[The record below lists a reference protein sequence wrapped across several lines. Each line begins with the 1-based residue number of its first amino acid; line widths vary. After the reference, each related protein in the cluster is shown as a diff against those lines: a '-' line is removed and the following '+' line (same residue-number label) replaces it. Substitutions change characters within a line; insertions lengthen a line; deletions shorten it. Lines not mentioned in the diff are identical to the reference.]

1 MSATS
6 AIESVRSCD
15 AQSVMYKLVA
25 IASISSVRQL
35 RLPKLE
41 VSRWL
46 AKAIDDTKRDYQ
58 FGSIGSKQCAC
69 QPGET
74 HGSITKKVN

>member
-25 IASISSVRQL
+25 IARISSVRRL

-46 AKAIDDTKRDYQ
+46 AKAIDDTKKGHQ
-58 FGSIGSKQCAC
+58 FGSIEAEQCAC
-69 QPGET
+69 QPGVT
-74 HGSITKKVN
+74 HGPITK